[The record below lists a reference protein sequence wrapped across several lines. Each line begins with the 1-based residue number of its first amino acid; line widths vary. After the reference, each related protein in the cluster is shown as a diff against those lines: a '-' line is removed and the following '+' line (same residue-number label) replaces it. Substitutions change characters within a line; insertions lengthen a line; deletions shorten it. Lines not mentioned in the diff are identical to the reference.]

1 MKTTLNRKRLSKTNT
16 SILNGN
22 RNVLLPRHP
31 LSLHTVKSLNCSER
45 NVCIY
50 NREAHNLLRGWI
62 YTTLPISSPFCIICI
77 ESVNGMSMLLN
88 TWLA

>member
-1 MKTTLNRKRLSKTNT
+1 MESECNEQNTTYN
-16 SILNGN
+16 SILN
-22 RNVLLPRHP
+22 RNGDTILPRHP